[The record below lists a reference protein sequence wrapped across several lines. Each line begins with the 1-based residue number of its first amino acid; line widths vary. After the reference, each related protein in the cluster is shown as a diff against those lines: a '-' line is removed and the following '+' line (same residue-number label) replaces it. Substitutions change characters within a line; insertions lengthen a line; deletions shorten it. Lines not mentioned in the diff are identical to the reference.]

1 MNLLAGFGKRQVLLA
16 LGFCIPLQAAHL
28 MYAVVEQK
36 EMQLWLIGLWI
47 VFSFLFALL
56 GLACAVATDNLLG
69 DSAGTAMRMVVALVV
84 AAGITTLA
92 SELLVYVMPAVL
104 VDEETKMMGGYAS
117 TWHRIAFRFVTSGDT
132 ALLLIPLYT
141 MMQANRRATAR
152 LHDTQ
157 LSAIAAERQVVEADL
172 RAMQARVEPDLLF
185 AALQAVDEA
194 YARDVE
200 EGERA
205 LDALISFLRAA
216 LPADASGNSTVAAEV
231 ELVRAYLALVELVSA
246 SHLKLDVA
254 VEAPAQARAMPAML
268 LLPLVRWVLGGAA
281 QASLSMDARVRA
293 ERLEVTLH
301 SDLDETAQRHA
312 QPAEKQDISGLQDRL
327 ARLFAGRALLEA
339 SPGPDGRGARL
350 EIPLFA

>member
-1 MNLLAGFGKRQVLLA
+1 MNPFRGFGKRHLLIA
-16 LGFCIPLQAAHL
+16 LGFSLVVQLAHVT
-28 MYAVVEQK
+28 YA
-36 EMQLWLIGLWI
+36 LIGKDELKFGQLGLWTGML
-47 VFSFLFALL
+47 FLISVV

-69 DSAGTAMRMVVALVV
+69 GRAGTAKRLLISLAAASLFATAWGEVLLTFWPEIAGKEHLMYAGAWHRLASHFAT
-84 AAGITTLA
+84 AAGWA
-92 SELLVYVMPAVL
+92 M
-104 VDEETKMMGGYAS
+104 
-117 TWHRIAFRFVTSGDT
+117 
-132 ALLLIPLYT
+132 LLIGLYT
-141 MMQANRRATAR
+141 MLQASRRATER
-152 LHDTQ
+152 LHTAQ
-157 LSAIAAERQVVEADL
+157 LSAIATERHMVEADL

-185 AALQAVDEA
+185 AALQAVDQA
-194 YARDVE
+194 YARSVD

-246 SHLKLDVA
+246 SRLKLEVA

-301 SDLDETAQRHA
+301 SAIGDTTQRHA
-312 QPAEKQDISGLQDRL
+312 QAGEKQDISGLQDRL

>member
-1 MNLLAGFGKRQVLLA
+1 MNPFRGFGKRHVLIA
-16 LGFCIPLQAAHL
+16 LGFSLVVQLAHVT
-28 MYAVVEQK
+28 YS
-36 EMQLWLIGLWI
+36 LIGKDELKIGHLALWTAMMVLI
-47 VFSFLFALL
+47 GMV
-56 GLACAVATDNLLG
+56 GLACAVAADNLLG
-69 DSAGTAMRMVVALVV
+69 ERASTAKR
-84 AAGITTLA
+84 
-92 SELLVYVMPAVL
+92 LLVSLTAASVL
-104 VDEETKMMGGYAS
+104 ATAFGELVITFFPEMAGKEHLMFVG
-117 TWHRIAFRFVTSGDT
+117 TWHRLASHFAT
-132 ALLLIPLYT
+132 AAGWAMLLIGLYT
-141 MMQANRRATAR
+141 MLQASRRATER
-152 LHDTQ
+152 LHDAQ
-157 LSAIAAERQVVEADL
+157 LSAIAAERQMVEADL

-185 AALQAVDEA
+185 AALQAVDQA
-194 YARDVE
+194 YARGAD

-301 SDLDETAQRHA
+301 SNSAQA
-312 QPAEKQDISGLQDRL
+312 GEKQDISGLQDRL